1 MQPRLCAQSPN
12 SQKQSSAVNDCTAE
26 ICYKD
31 GGLQKLKHV
40 LTIQYWAFWPEKSSM
55 SLGLTGTWIG
65 NFQILQD
72 SKTQCRLLPKIAR
85 ALSQLIRHNGRSY
98 IRWTKLTIAKIE
110 LRNQCLKLP
119 NSCSTKT
126 EEWPSPSKSCEG
138 GVWSLVQAGSF
149 RDEAEIISGLQRR
162 CRVESAGDCL
172 EPRWM
177 DKGRCGQ
184 ERLPG
189 LIEPFRILSQ
199 RLRLY
204 SSFLYGEAVHR
215 TQKQSE

>member
-1 MQPRLCAQSPN
+1 MPKAQIHRNNLVQLTTALRKFATRTEGCKNWNMSWQSN
-12 SQKQSSAVNDCTAE
+12 SGPS
-26 ICYKD
+26 
-31 GGLQKLKHV
+31 GLKNPA
-40 LTIQYWAFWPEKSSM
+40 WAWAWRAYESETSKFC
-55 SLGLTGTWIG
+55 
-65 NFQILQD
+65 
-72 SKTQCRLLPKIAR
+72 KTQCRLLPKIAR
-85 ALSQLIRHNGRSY
+85 PLSQLIRHNGWSY
-98 IRWTKLTIAKIE
+98 IRWTKLTIAKTE

-138 GVWSLVQAGSF
+138 GVWSVVQAGSF

-189 LIEPFRILSQ
+189 QIEPFRILSQ
-199 RLRLY
+199 RLRLC

-215 TQKQSE
+215 THRQSE